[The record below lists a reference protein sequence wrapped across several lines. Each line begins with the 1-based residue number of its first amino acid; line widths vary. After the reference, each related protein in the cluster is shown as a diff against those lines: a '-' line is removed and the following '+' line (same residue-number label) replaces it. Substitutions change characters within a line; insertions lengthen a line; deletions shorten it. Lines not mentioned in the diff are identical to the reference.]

1 MDLADVIVSE
11 GDFYQA
17 LIGGDLLR
25 GKPGV
30 LGPATIIMPG
40 FN

>member
-1 MDLADVIVSE
+1 VVVSV

-30 LGPATIIMPG
+30 LGPA
-40 FN
+40 